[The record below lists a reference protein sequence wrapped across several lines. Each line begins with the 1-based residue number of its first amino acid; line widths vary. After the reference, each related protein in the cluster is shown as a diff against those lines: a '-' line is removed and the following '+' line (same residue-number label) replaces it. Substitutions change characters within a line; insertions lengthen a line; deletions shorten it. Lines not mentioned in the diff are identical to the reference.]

1 VSIAGNDN
9 QKCLMDSNIFS
20 ARVTLYYSVENIV
33 SIDYVKQ
40 DTYRERGSVQS
51 VCWRQY
57 GPQAFRLAKENNL
70 PVFLVSGTTWSSRC
84 FQLDNEAFFEGET
97 AELINDNFVPVRID
111 RDESPDL
118 DFHLQRA
125 VGVLSQERGWPLLA
139 FLTAEGKFFF
149 GGTYYSKTSMPN
161 RPSFANLLET
171 IVEVWNREQDQVEVA
186 AVSLE
191 RALEKKEN
199 LRCLDDDLVEDG
211 LAVLLAKYD
220 LENGGFNTP
229 QGKRLWPGALEL
241 LLAVAQSG
249 TQDLE
254 YMVEKTLIHMGRG
267 AVFDQIGGG
276 FFRRTHDDMWLVPS
290 FEKLLCDN
298 TEMLRVYLLFYRVSG
313 NSFFAEIAS
322 RTIDYLFCE
331 LCDLESGGFYASQAA
346 DEEYYVWTTEDVMKA
361 VPVDCVKAIGHH
373 FHFQPGVNNI
383 PYRALDSS
391 VIAKKFSQESDFTIE
406 QKIARGKNSLY
417 AYRQRKTCPFIDRRI
432 FTGWNVKAVEAF
444 EMAGRIL
451 GRKDCTEFAKISK
464 NRIKDQDQMAIFDQ
478 IEDNFGPS
486 RLSQSLNNFKKANIQ
501 DLGPSH
507 GSLLHALFMSK

>member
-1 VSIAGNDN
+1 
-9 QKCLMDSNIFS
+9 MDSHVFS
-20 ARVTLYYSVENIV
+20 ARVTLCYSVENIV
-33 SIDYVKQ
+33 SIDYGKQ
-40 DTYRERGSVQS
+40 DIYRERGSIQS
-51 VCWRQY
+51 VCWREY
-57 GPQAFRLAKENNL
+57 GPQAFHLAKENNR
-70 PVFLVSGTTWSSRC
+70 PVFLVSGTTWSARC
-84 FQLDNEAFFEGET
+84 FQLDNESFFEGET
-97 AELINDNFVPVRID
+97 AEFINDHFVPVRID

-125 VGVLSQERGWPLLA
+125 VGILSQERGWPLVA
-139 FLTAEGKFFF
+139 FLTAEGNFFF
-149 GGTYYSKTSMPN
+149 GGTYYPKTAMPD

-171 IVEVWNREQDQVEVA
+171 VMEVWNQDQDQVEFSA
-186 AVSLE
+186 LSLE
-191 RALEKKEN
+191 RTLEEKKN
-199 LRCLDDDLVEDG
+199 LRCLDDGLVEEG
-211 LAVLLAKYD
+211 LEVLLAEYD
-220 LENGGFNTP
+220 FENGGFNTS

-241 LLAVAQSG
+241 FLAVAQSG
-249 TQDLE
+249 KQDLE
-254 YMVEKTLIHMGRG
+254 PMVEKTLIHMGRG

-298 TEMLRVYLLFYRVSG
+298 TEMLRLYLLFYKVSG

-322 RTIDYLFCE
+322 RTTDYLFCE

-346 DEEYYVWTTEDVMKA
+346 DEEYYIWTTEDVMKA

-383 PYRALDSS
+383 PYRALDAS
-391 VIAKKFSQESDFTIE
+391 VIAKNFSQESDSTIE
-406 QKIARGKNSLY
+406 QRIERGKNSLY

-432 FTGWNVKAVEAF
+432 FAGWNVRAVEAF

-451 GRKDCTEFAKISK
+451 GREDCTEFAEISR

-501 DLGPSH
+501 DIGPSH
-507 GSLLHALFMSK
+507 GSLLHALFMRQ